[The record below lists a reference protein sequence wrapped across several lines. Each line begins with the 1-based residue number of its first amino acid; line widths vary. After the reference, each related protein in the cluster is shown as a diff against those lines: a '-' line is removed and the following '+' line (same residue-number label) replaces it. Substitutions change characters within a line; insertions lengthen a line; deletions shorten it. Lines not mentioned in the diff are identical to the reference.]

1 MSSSRLLLKKS
12 PGSSKSSPGGAAR
25 TGYSISMTA
34 IGLLTVDLQIHGNRS
49 LKGKRKVVKS
59 ITTRLR
65 NKFNV
70 SVAEVDFQDK
80 WQRCRLGVSAVS
92 DDTRLVDS
100 QLNQVVNVIEGM
112 GLAVV
117 LDYEIEFF

>member
-1 MSSSRLLLKKS
+1 
-12 PGSSKSSPGGAAR
+12 
-25 TGYSISMTA
+25 MTA
-34 IGLLTVDLQIHGNRS
+34 IALLTVDLQIHGNSS

-92 DDTRLVDS
+92 NDKRLVDS
-100 QLNQVVNVIEGM
+100 QLNQVINVIEGM
-112 GLAVV
+112 GLAVI